1 MNSKQM
7 GAIFAVAIIA
17 IAAIAGV
24 FIWNENNNSK
34 EDTFKVAYLAKGY
47 YTFHVAF
54 DQGFYDD
61 LGFKVEPVIVGGSG
75 QDAVNAVLS
84 GNATVAA
91 TGDAPY
97 VNTLASKGADNFV
110 GLCMYGETT
119 KASAGHKW
127 VTTESCPVKLSPIAG
142 KSATDAEA
150 DAAAAAIKAYD
161 GTLKMGLVYGSTT
174 LTTFMKWCT
183 YYGIGYSQ
191 DASTTEKIQIKIFE
205 TGGDAISALG
215 SGSIDMLGG
224 SNPIPTNAIE
234 KVKGAYIW
242 GDCKVLGEPSASIL
256 CTTMENYDK
265 YTERMEKFLEATYN
279 TNKWISE
286 NMDKAVEICQKKSSV
301 TDAAT
306 IRDALENAP
315 IEVCWKNVNGA
326 LFDAWALTA
335 KLNGFNDMTSDT
347 FKNSCPVADTINAY
361 KTIRDEIPETKA

>member
-1 MNSKQM
+1 MDSKKM
-7 GAIFAVAIIA
+7 GAIFAVAVIA

-24 FIWNENNNSK
+24 FIWNENNKSS
-34 EDTFKVAYLAKGY
+34 EETFKVAYLAKGY

-84 GNATVAA
+84 GDATVAA

-97 VNTLASKGADNFV
+97 VNTLASKGSDSFV
-110 GLCMYGETT
+110 GLCMYAETT

-127 VTTESCPVKLSPIAG
+127 VTTASCPVTLAPIAG
-142 KSATDAEA
+142 KSATDEEA

-161 GTLKMGLVYGSTT
+161 GTLRMGLVYGSTT

-183 YYGIGYSQ
+183 YYDIDYAQ
-191 DASTTEKIQIKIFE
+191 APSTSAKIQINIFE
-205 TGGDAISALG
+205 TGGDAITALG
-215 SGSIDMLGG
+215 SGDIDMLGG

-242 GDCKVLGEPSASIL
+242 GDCKVLGEPSGSIL
-256 CTTMENYDK
+256 CTTMDNYNAN
-265 YTERMEKFLEATYN
+265 TEKMEKFVEATYKA
-279 TNKWISE
+279 NKWISE
-286 NMDKAVEICQKKSSV
+286 NMDEAVKICQEKSSV
-301 TDAAT
+301 KDEAT
-306 IRDALENAP
+306 IRDALEGAP
-315 IEVCWKNVNGA
+315 IEVCWKNINGA

-335 KLNGFNDMTSDT
+335 KLNGFDDMTSDV
-347 FKNSCPVADTINAY
+347 FKKSCPIADTINAY